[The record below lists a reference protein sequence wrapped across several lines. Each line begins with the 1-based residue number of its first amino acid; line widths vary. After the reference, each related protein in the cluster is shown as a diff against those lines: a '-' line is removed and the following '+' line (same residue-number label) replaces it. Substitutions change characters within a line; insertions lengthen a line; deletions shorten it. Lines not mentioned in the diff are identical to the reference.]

1 MPLLLLK
8 LTLTPILIGG
18 ASLAARRWGPTI
30 GGWIVGLPLT
40 SGPVLLFIALEHG
53 PSFAAT
59 TSVGTLLGLIA
70 IAGYCVGYTAGSTR
84 GPAAAFAT
92 ATVAYAATGLVCQAF
107 ADWPFAALIVF
118 AAGAIALVLLV
129 LPATES
135 RRSSTPHPK
144 WDLPARIIVGT
155 ALVLTLTSVAP
166 LLGPTASGIATTFP
180 VYLSVLSVFAFL
192 HDGRPAALGVLRGL
206 LVGLFGTIGFFV
218 AVHTLV
224 EPAGVGPAFAV
235 AVATSLAISGLAL
248 RRVGMGNGTNAP
260 AALEIE
266 PA

>member
-1 MPLLLLK
+1 LLLLK

-53 PSFAAT
+53 PSFAAV
-59 TSVGTLLGLIA
+59 TSVGTLLGISA
-70 IAGYCVGYTAGSTR
+70 IAGYCVGFIAGSPR

-92 ATVAYAATGLVCQAF
+92 ASVAYVATGFVGQMLAG
-107 ADWPFAALIVF
+107 WPFPVLVALS
-118 AAGAIALVLLV
+118 AGAIVIALLR
-129 LPATES
+129 LPATS
-135 RRSSTPHPK
+135 GRRSTTPHPA

-180 VYLSVLSVFAFL
+180 VYVSVLSVFAFL
-192 HDGRPAALGVLRGL
+192 HDGRPAAFGVLRGL
-206 LVGLFGTIGFFV
+206 LVGLFGTIGFYV
-218 AVHTLV
+218 AVHSLV
-224 EPAGVGPAFAV
+224 EQVGVWPTFAV
-235 AVATSLAISGLAL
+235 AVATSLAVSGLAL
-248 RRVGMGNGTNAP
+248 RWAGTGTP
-260 AALEIE
+260 SQTMLDIE
-266 PA
+266 SA

>member
-1 MPLLLLK
+1 VLLLLLK

-53 PSFAAT
+53 PSFAAV

-70 IAGYCVGYTAGSTR
+70 IAGYCVGFIAGSAR
-84 GPAAAFAT
+84 GPAIAFAT
-92 ATVAYAATGLVCQAF
+92 ASAAYVAIGFVGQILAN
-107 ADWPFAALIVF
+107 WPFALLVVLAV
-118 AAGAIALVLLV
+118 GAIVAALLR
-129 LPATES
+129 LPATS
-135 RRSSTPHPK
+135 GRRSTTPHPA
-144 WDLPARIIVGT
+144 WDLPARVVVGT

-180 VYLSVLSVFAFL
+180 VYVSVLSVFAFL

-206 LVGLFGTIGFFV
+206 LVGLFGTVGFYAAIHV
-218 AVHTLV
+218 LV

-235 AVATSLAISGLAL
+235 AVATSLAVSGLAL
-248 RRVGMGNGTNAP
+248 RQAGTGTA
-260 AALEIE
+260 AASALEVE
-266 PA
+266 SA

>member
-59 TSVGTLLGLIA
+59 TSVGTLLGIAA
-70 IAGYCVGYTAGSTR
+70 IAGYCVGFIAASPR
-84 GPAAAFAT
+84 GPAVAFA
-92 ATVAYAATGLVCQAF
+92 AASVSYVATGLVGQLLAG
-107 ADWPFAALIVF
+107 WPFLALV
-118 AAGAIALVLLV
+118 ALSSGAIVVAFLR
-129 LPATES
+129 LPATS
-135 RRSSTPHPK
+135 GRRSTTPHPV
-144 WDLPARIIVGT
+144 WDLPARMVVGT
-155 ALVLTLTSVAP
+155 ALVLGLTSLAP

-180 VYLSVLSVFAFL
+180 VYVSVLSIFAFL
-192 HDGRPAALGVLRGL
+192 HDGRAAALGVLRGL
-206 LVGLFGTIGFFV
+206 LVGLFGTIGFYI

-224 EPAGVGPAFAV
+224 ESAGIGPAFAA
-235 AVATSLAISGLAL
+235 AVATSLAVSGLAL
-248 RRVGMGNGTNAP
+248 RQAGTGSGKQAE
-260 AALEIE
+260 AALELE
-266 PA
+266 SA

>member
-1 MPLLLLK
+1 LLLLK
-8 LTLTPILIGG
+8 LTLTPLLICG

-59 TSVGTLLGLIA
+59 TSVGTLLGIAA
-70 IAGYCVGYTAGSTR
+70 IAGFCVGFIAGSTR
-84 GPAAAFAT
+84 GPAVAFGA
-92 ATVAYAATGLVCQAF
+92 ATVAYIATGLVGQAF
-107 ADWPFAALIVF
+107 AGWPYPL
-118 AAGAIALVLLV
+118 LVLLAV
-129 LPATES
+129 GAIIVALLRLPATS
-135 RRSSTPHPK
+135 ARRSTTPHPR
-144 WDLPARIIVGT
+144 WDLPARVVVGT
-155 ALVLTLTSVAP
+155 GLVLTLTSLAP

-180 VYLSVLSVFAFL
+180 VYVSVISVFAFL

-206 LVGLFGTIGFFV
+206 LVGLFGTIGFYI

-235 AVATSLAISGLAL
+235 AVATSLSVSGLAL
-248 RRVGMGNGTNAP
+248 RMMGTGTSP
-260 AALEIE
+260 QTTLEIE
-266 PA
+266 SA